1 MKNMS
6 FAKYKNQDIKKWTLV
21 TFFVVFFSVACLL
34 GVKLCGEAALIE
46 RYVDVDYLIIFS
58 VLGELLYAVFL
69 FLFLHEL
76 SVSWEKKVFY
86 GVMLSAIVC
95 MLFLGYI
102 THGESIRSFLLND
115 KNDGLMD
122 FFNSVQ
128 YGKKPYE
135 NLVIYPPLINVIYGF
150 LGRYM
155 FITMDGFAVRIS
167 QMGILVYGIYAITVY
182 SLLFHVIYKIKSGKK
197 NEKLLF
203 ISLLVLSVPFLFAY
217 DRGNSIILVLIA
229 LLMYAKLYD
238 SHNICRQV
246 WAYSAL
252 GIAAGI
258 KISPII
264 CGFLLFNKHSWK
276 SIIIAISIVCIWF
289 FLPFVFT
296 DGNIFILMDNIR
308 NTDNIKDV
316 INMSAMTVNVGSGVF
331 VNTSAF
337 LESLGRYFN
346 VNTFTFSSLLN
357 YALLFWGVAI
367 VSIGKNIEE
376 WKKWTVLIGMMV
388 LLPGFSA
395 VYNLILFVIP
405 LIFFLN
411 SNPIRCVKN
420 IVYIIFFIG
429 IFIPLVNYPLDALNI
444 FITDWHPASI
454 TTFIESLFTLFFVF
468 AVLVDCIKKVYIS
481 NRKFMFCAMGVF
493 VACGV
498 FLGAKVFTN
507 SYVESFYCANMKAED
522 SVSGFVR
529 KNGQY
534 LGIQDEEATIS
545 LKTEGLLQSGLVV
558 SFGRW
563 DGISCNINE
572 DVALYVN
579 DEYLG
584 GIKVSGVSNQYIFVP
599 AHDLKKYQKEELVK
613 VTLVRQKMDAEYIPV
628 LYVGPAKACKQI
640 TDTEM
645 IAYSTMGLWHDN
657 GSLRAGKSIS
667 FLCDYDTLCDGVLA
681 EYYAPVEYVNS
692 KVIMRINGVEV
703 NSDYVRKR
711 GNNLLYASMDMLPPE
726 LQETYGNDEI
736 LNVEVEF
743 CGGID
748 NFVNKPFEKYL
759 SVSYIGSVPEI
770 SSWCNIS
777 LSDRENRVI
786 LPVEQVENGLDI
798 AFSLSNLSTYQNVG
812 IQIFQDERFLEN
824 YFLYDGSDFQGI
836 HIPSESLDLNGTVID
851 LSFKVVG
858 DKNVDSSVITITDIA
873 TDTMKKA
880 LVGSEYDLDAKYFN
894 RGLTFDKQS
903 NLWYMGEKATF
914 CILPSQESNTL
925 KLRYAVSEYL
935 LMNSDV
941 CIDVYVNGEKMYSG
955 LPHEVGEN
963 EVDIALPEYIVAKNN
978 GCIQVMLISNRT
990 YNLKKLHISR
1000 LKEIGEDR
1008 SIGLKYVGF

>member
-346 VNTFTFSSLLN
+346 VNTFTVSSLLN

-454 TTFIESLFTLFFVF
+454 TTFLESLFTLFFVF
-468 AVLVDCIKKVYIS
+468 AVLVDCIKKIYIS

-493 VACGV
+493 VVCGV

-563 DGISCNINE
+563 DGISYNIDE

-579 DEYLG
+579 DEYLA

-599 AHDLKKYQKEELVK
+599 AHDLKKYQKEEMVK

-628 LYVGPAKACKQI
+628 LYVGPAKASKKI

-657 GSLRAGKSIS
+657 GSLRADRSIS
-667 FLCDYDTLCDGVLA
+667 FLCDYDKLREGVLT
-681 EYYAPVEYVNS
+681 EYYAPPEYVNS
-692 KVIMRINGVEV
+692 KVSLRINGIEV
-703 NSDYVRKR
+703 NSDYVHKY
-711 GNNLLYASMDMLPPE
+711 GTNLLYVSADMLPAE
-726 LQETYGNDEI
+726 VQSIFADDNI
-736 LNVEVEF
+736 VNVEVEF
-743 CGGID
+743 FCVD
-748 NFVNKPFEKYL
+748 VNLKNTPEKYI
-759 SVSYIGSVPEI
+759 SVSYIGRIPEL
-770 SSWCNIS
+770 SSWCNLS
-777 LSDRENRVI
+777 LSDGNNRVI
-786 LPVEQVENGLDI
+786 LPVNQIENGLDI
-798 AFSLSNLSTYQNVG
+798 ALGLSNLHNYQDTRMQVFQG
-812 IQIFQDERFLEN
+812 ERLLGSYIIFEESN
-824 YFLYDGSDFQGI
+824 FQGI
-836 HIPSESLDLNGTVID
+836 HIPSEVLDLNGTLVD
-851 LSFKVVG
+851 LSFKIISDNSLNG
-858 DKNVDSSVITITDIA
+858 NFITITYIA

-880 LVGSEYDLDAKYFN
+880 LSGLEGDLDAKYFN
-894 RGLTFDKQS
+894 QGLTFDKKS
-903 NLWYMGEKATF
+903 NLWYMGDKTTL
-914 CILPSQESNTL
+914 CILPSVESNTL
-925 KLRYAVSEYL
+925 RLKYDVSEYL

-941 CIDVYVNGEKMYSG
+941 CIDVYVNGEKMYSK
-955 LPHEVGEN
+955 LPHNIGEN
-963 EVDIALPEYIVAKNN
+963 EVDIVLPEYVISKNN
-978 GCIQVMLISNRT
+978 GCTQISLLSNRI

-1000 LKEIGEDR
+1000 LKDMVNDR
-1008 SIGLKYVGF
+1008 SIGIEYVGFI